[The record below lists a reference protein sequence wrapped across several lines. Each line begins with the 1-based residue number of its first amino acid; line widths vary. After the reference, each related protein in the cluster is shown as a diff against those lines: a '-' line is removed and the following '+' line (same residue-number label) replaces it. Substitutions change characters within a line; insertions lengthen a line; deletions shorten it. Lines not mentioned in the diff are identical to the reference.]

1 MKSTIY
7 DWDVKNKAVLL
18 RIDGNVPI
26 DQGIILNDQRLLASL
41 PTINFL
47 LDHHARII
55 LLTHLGRPCNYEPDL
70 STRQLIPWFYDH
82 GYDIAFADSIAKAHD
97 LLKTDHKVILF
108 ENLRFFKEEQ
118 RPDISFA
125 KKLSELGSYYIND
138 AFGTMHR
145 NDSSITLLPAQ
156 FDNRHRSI
164 GLLVQHELEMLNT
177 CIKHITK
184 PSVLIIGGGKVQ
196 EKLPVIEKLLPKLS
210 TLLLGPGLVFSF
222 LKAEGK
228 SIGRSLIDS
237 SALDLCHT
245 IIKKAE
251 SLQVSIYYP
260 IDYIIGEKSYEGEL
274 FLIDSNEITQTDV
287 GISIGPKTAAE
298 WSEKIL
304 KAKTIIVNGLMGSVN
319 RPETLIYFKD
329 ILKALSYNDK
339 ATRIV
344 AGGDSV
350 AAADYF
356 NLTHEIGY
364 ISTGGG
370 ATLEYISGNQLPGLV
385 ALKDRTKT

>member
-7 DWDVKNKAVLL
+7 DWDIKNKVVLL
-18 RIDGNVPI
+18 RIDANVPI
-26 DQGIILNDQRLLASL
+26 DHGIILNDQRLLASL

-47 LDHHARII
+47 LDHNARII
-55 LLTHLGRPCNYEPDL
+55 LFTHLGRPCNYEPDL

-82 GYDIAFADSIAKAHD
+82 GYDIAFADSINKAHD
-97 LLKTDHKVILF
+97 LLKTDHKIILF

-125 KKLSELGSYYIND
+125 KKLRELGDYYIND
-138 AFGTMHR
+138 AFGAMHR
-145 NDSSITLLPAQ
+145 QDCSITLLPAQ
-156 FDNRHRSI
+156 FDSQHRSI
-164 GLLVQHELEMLNT
+164 GLLVEHELEMLNT

-184 PSVLIIGGGKVQ
+184 PFILIIGGGKVQ
-196 EKLPVIEKLLPKLS
+196 DKLPLIEQLLPNLS
-210 TLLLGPGLVFSF
+210 ALLLGPGLVFSF
-222 LKAEGK
+222 LKAERK

-237 SALDLCHT
+237 SALDLCHA

-251 SLQVSIYYP
+251 TLGIPIYYP
-260 IDYIIGEKSYEGEL
+260 IDYIIAEKSYEGDL
-274 FLIDSNEITQTDV
+274 YLINSDEITQADV
-287 GISIGPKTAAE
+287 GMSIGPKTAAE

-304 KAKTIIVNGLMGSVN
+304 KAKTILLNGLMGSVS

-329 ILKALSYNDK
+329 ILKAISYNDK

-370 ATLEYISGNQLPGLV
+370 ATLEYISGHELPGLI
-385 ALKDRTKT
+385 ALKNWTKT